1 MALETMTEDNEQ
13 LPEDVSVFDVLDKTG
28 HTKTKWSRKKPKEVA
43 EARKVYDTL
52 TAAGFKAFRLK
63 KLGRTGEQMTSF
75 DPEAERVMFVP
86 AFQGG

>member
-1 MALETMTEDNEQ
+1 MALETTEDSEQ
-13 LPEDVSVFDVLDKTG
+13 LPEDVSEFDVLDKTG
-28 HTKTKWSRKKPKEVA
+28 HTKTKWNRKKPEEVA

-75 DPEAERVMFVP
+75 DSEAERVMFIP